1 MIRTPAVLLALTMT
15 LGGCSSGPSAG
26 GPPTVRR
33 SPNAIAQAELADPSV
48 NMLTIYDAIQ
58 QLRPSW
64 FRSPRA
70 VSVSS
75 GSNGPAVMIND
86 SFSSVDQL
94 RGMRATEVS
103 RVEYMSAADAT
114 TLYGTGY
121 ANGLIKVTT
130 TRGRPR

>member
-1 MIRTPAVLLALTMT
+1 MIRTAAVLLALTIP
-15 LGGCSSGPSAG
+15 LGGCSSGPAAG
-26 GPPTVRR
+26 GTPPVRR
-33 SPNAIAQAELADPSV
+33 SPNVIVQTELAEASV
-48 NMLTIYDAIQ
+48 NTLTIYDAIQ

-64 FRSPRA
+64 FRAPRA
-70 VSVSS
+70 VSVNAGS
-75 GSNGPAVMIND
+75 GGPAVMIND

-103 RVEYMSAADAT
+103 RAEFISAADAT

-130 TRGRPR
+130 TRGRAR